1 VNAAL
6 VTRLAMVVAGLM
18 LAHQVAAKA
27 VRDAAFLSAWP
38 AERLPA
44 MVLATAALVVATVPL
59 FSRLLSRGG
68 PRAVIP
74 IGFVASAAAH
84 LVEWLFW
91 SDHPWLAVGIYL
103 HVAGLGAL
111 LLSGFWSYVSELFD
125 ARTAKASF
133 GRIAAAGTVGGLTG
147 GIAAERMAAM
157 LSQGDTLL
165 FLAGAHAAAAA
176 GLWALGW
183 CAGPRTTARA
193 STEPGRLFQFDVL
206 RAAPHLRTLALLVVL
221 GTAGAGIVDFLL
233 KDRAAS
239 QDWSGAELQRFF
251 AVFYT
256 AIQVLTFAAQTRVA
270 KTVRRFG
277 IGRTISS
284 LPAGL
289 GATSALALLFQT
301 FPMFAIARGVESVV
315 RGSLYRSA
323 YELLFV
329 PMDAAE
335 KRRTKTFLDVTCDR
349 AGDALG
355 AVIVQTLLFV
365 VASAFLANAL
375 LGVVIAL
382 ALASIWLGGRLDV
395 MYRRVVERRL
405 VGELPVTPAV
415 IGSEAA
421 WTVVDLPVS
430 ELATDQKDETVPP
443 RPSPAQIRRELD
455 NRLRTLAELR
465 SGDRTRVE
473 AALRELRR
481 PEALLVAQAVQLL
494 AWDDVVAGTR
504 AVLEDAA
511 AAHTGLLT
519 DALLSPDTDFAIRR
533 RIPRVLGTVPTQR
546 ALNGLLNGLDDTRF
560 EVRYQCA
567 RAIERL
573 TSKHPEFPVSRDRI
587 FAVVE
592 RELSVPVQIWRG
604 HRLIDRDE
612 SDDPPAGG
620 DGAEASVTTR
630 SRRGTEH
637 IYALLATVLP
647 REPLTV
653 AFSGLRSDD
662 RALRG
667 VALEYFDSVLP
678 AGVRAKMG
686 LLLE

>member
-1 VNAAL
+1 MIAAG
-6 VTRLAMVVAGLM
+6 TM

-38 AERLPA
+38 VERLPL
-44 MVLATAALVVATVPL
+44 MVIATSVVVVAAVPM
-59 FSRLLSRGG
+59 FSRLLARLG
-68 PRAVIP
+68 PRAVVP
-74 IGFVASAAAH
+74 VGFLLSAAAH
-84 LVEWLFW
+84 LVEWRLW
-91 SDHPWLAVGIYL
+91 GGDPWLAVWIYL

-111 LLSGFWSYVSELFD
+111 LLSGFWSYLSELFD
-125 ARTAKASF
+125 AGSAKDSF
-133 GRIAAAGTVGGLTG
+133 GRIAAGGTLGGLAGGLTAER
-147 GIAAERMAAM
+147 IAATA
-157 LSQGDTLL
+157 SQGDTLL
-165 FLAGAHAAAAA
+165 FLAGAHAAAAL
-176 GLWALGW
+176 GLWVLGW
-183 CAGPRTTARA
+183 CAGRRTTARA
-193 STEPGRLFQFDVL
+193 TTEPGKLLQFDVL
-206 RAAPHLRTLALLVVL
+206 RTAPHLRTLALLVVL
-221 GTAGAGIVDFLL
+221 GTAGAGILDFLL
-233 KDRAAS
+233 KEQAAN
-239 QDWSGAELQRFF
+239 QPWSGAELQRFF

-256 AIQVLTFAAQTRVA
+256 AIQLLTFAAQAGVGT
-270 KTVRRFG
+270 TVRRVG
-277 IGRTISS
+277 LGRTISS

-289 GATSALALLFQT
+289 GISSALALIVQAFPLFVV
-301 FPMFAIARGVESVV
+301 ARGVESVI
-315 RGSLYRSA
+315 RGSLYRSG

-329 PMDAAE
+329 PMDPAE

-355 AVIVQTLLFV
+355 AGIVQLLLLAA
-365 VASAFLANAL
+365 ASALLTNAL
-375 LGVVIAL
+375 LGTVIAM
-382 ALASIWLGGRLDV
+382 ALVSIWLGKRLDV

-405 VGELPVTPAV
+405 VGQLPVTPAV

-421 WTVVDLPVS
+421 WTVVDLPAFDVDVK
-430 ELATDQKDETVPP
+430 EDTVPP
-443 RPSPAQIRRELD
+443 RPAPVVPRPDLD
-455 NRLRTLAELR
+455 SRTRALVELR

-473 AALRELRR
+473 AALQTLRT
-481 PEALLVAQAVQLL
+481 PDALIMAQAVQLL

-504 AVLEDAA
+504 TVLEREAGS
-511 AAHTGLLT
+511 HTGMLT
-519 DALLSPDTDFAIRR
+519 DALLDPHTDFAIRR

-573 TSKHPEFPVSRDRI
+573 TSDHPDLPVSRDRI

-592 RELSVPVQIWRG
+592 RELSVPVQVWRA

-612 SDDPPAGG
+612 GEEGAGG
-620 DGAEASVTTR
+620 GAEPRGGGGSTAR

-662 RALRG
+662 RALRS

-678 AGVRAKMG
+678 SGVRAKLG

>member
-1 VNAAL
+1 MNAVVL
-6 VTRLAMVVAGLM
+6 TRLAMLAAGSM

-44 MVLATAALVVATVPL
+44 MVLATAALVVASVPV
-59 FSRLLSRGG
+59 FSRMLARLG
-68 PRAVIP
+68 PRTVVP
-74 IGFVASAAAH
+74 VGFLASAAAH
-84 LVEWLFW
+84 LVEWRLFG
-91 SDHPWLAVGIYL
+91 DHPWLAVWIYL
-103 HVAGLGAL
+103 HVAGFGAL

-125 ARTAKASF
+125 AGAAKVSY
-133 GRIAAAGTVGGLTG
+133 GRIAAAGTLGGIGGGL
-147 GIAAERMAAM
+147 AAERIAAT
-157 LSQGDTLL
+157 LSQGDSLL
-165 FLAGAHAAAAA
+165 FLAAAHVASAI
-176 GLWALGW
+176 GLWTLGW
-183 CAGPRTTARA
+183 WAGPRTTALR
-193 STEPGRLFQFDVL
+193 STEPGRLFEVDVL
-206 RAAPHLRTLALLVVL
+206 RTAPHLRTLALLVVL

-233 KDRAAS
+233 KEQAAS
-239 QDWSGAELQRFF
+239 QPWSGAELQRFF
-251 AVFYT
+251 AIFYT
-256 AIQVLTFAAQTRVA
+256 AVQVLTFAAQTGVSSA
-270 KTVRRFG
+270 VRQWG
-277 IGRTISS
+277 LGRTISS

-289 GATSALALLFQT
+289 GVTGAVALVFPT
-301 FPMFAIARGVESVV
+301 FPLFVFARGVESVV
-315 RGSLYRSA
+315 RGSLYRA
-323 YELLFV
+323 GYELLFV
-329 PMDAAE
+329 PMDPAE

-355 AVIVQTLLFV
+355 AIIVQALLLAA
-365 VASAFLANAL
+365 ASAMLANAL
-375 LGVVIAL
+375 LGIVIGMA
-382 ALASIWLGGRLDV
+382 ATSIWLSGRLDV

-415 IGSEAA
+415 IASEAA
-421 WTVVDLPVS
+421 WTIVDLPAQEIEEQV
-430 ELATDQKDETVPP
+430 KDETVPP
-443 RPSPAQIRRELD
+443 APSAAQVRHDLD
-455 NRLRTLAELR
+455 SRLRALAELR
-465 SGDRTRVE
+465 SGDRARVE
-473 AALRELRR
+473 AVLRATTRTDALVL
-481 PEALLVAQAVQLL
+481 AQVVDLL
-494 AWDDVVAGTR
+494 AWDDVVAGAR
-504 AVLEDAA
+504 AVLESAA
-511 AAHTGLLT
+511 PAHTGLLT
-519 DALLSPDTDFAIRR
+519 DALLNPDTDFAIRR

-592 RELSVPVQIWRG
+592 RELSVPVQVWRG

-612 SDDPPAGG
+612 SDDAPAGG
-620 DGAEASVTTR
+620 DDPEVSVTTR

-637 IYALLATVLP
+637 IYSLLATVLP

-662 RALRG
+662 RALRS